1 MDIRPFIPQPEI
13 MVDTASRWCIAVLL
27 AAVALLPAGCDT
39 HRDADPAQQLK
50 LASAAVA
57 AKGDEEPPGTDQAV
71 EDSSLTV
78 VVRAAIFSD
87 PKLQSQHIVVVTEDG
102 AVTLKGHV
110 DSPALRDR
118 AIEIASSVDGV
129 TQVDDRLKVRG

>member
-1 MDIRPFIPQPEI
+1 M
-13 MVDTASRWCIAVLL
+13 A
-27 AAVALLPAGCDT
+27 AGCDT
-39 HRDADPAQQLK
+39 HHDADTAQQLK
-50 LASAAVA
+50 IASAAVA
-57 AKGDEEPPGTDQAV
+57 AKSDDEAPGTDQAV

-78 VVRAAIFSD
+78 TVRAAIFAD
-87 PKLQSQHIVVVTEDG
+87 PQLQSQHIKVITEDA

-129 TQVDDRLKVRG
+129 TQVQDRLKVRG